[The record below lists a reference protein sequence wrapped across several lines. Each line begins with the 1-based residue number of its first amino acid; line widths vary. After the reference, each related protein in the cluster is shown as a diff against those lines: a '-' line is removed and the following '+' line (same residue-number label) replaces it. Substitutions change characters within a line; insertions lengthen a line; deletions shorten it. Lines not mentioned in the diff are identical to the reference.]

1 MTTNKLNEILDFI
14 WNENIVCPMPDH
26 WHHMWKEICGKKINH
41 GHFDD
46 DHIEIG
52 GFMPL
57 ILSGWDSEDVEKH
70 ERFTGLIKHFY
81 KNYPEK
87 RILIEE
93 LISNNTKWLRSI
105 TIREEMKE
113 KDDDEYLRCIEDGED
128 IRWYKEKYPKGII
141 KTKDDNLNTRYFR
154 SDNPIKNHHASH
166 NVMRWEWVGND
177 GKGRTFSEINKPNSF
192 YRQCIRRNTYA
203 GNETSIRQDLKYDIE
218 KLKMIVGRL
227 IL

>member
-1 MTTNKLNEILDFI
+1 MATNKLNEILDFI
-14 WNENIVCPMPDH
+14 RHENIVCPMPEH
-26 WHHMWKEICGKKINH
+26 WHHMWKEICGKKIK
-41 GHFDD
+41 GRFDD

-52 GFMPL
+52 GFTPL
-57 ILSGWDSEDVEKH
+57 ILSGWDSEDVKKH

-93 LISNNTKWLRSI
+93 LISNNTEWLRSI

-113 KDDDEYLRCIEDGED
+113 KDDAEYLRCIEDGED
-128 IRWYKEKYPKGII
+128 IRWYKEKYPK
-141 KTKDDNLNTRYFR
+141 DDNLNTRYFR
-154 SDNPIKNHHASH
+154 SDNPIKKHHAPH

-203 GNETSIRQDLKYDIE
+203 GNETSIIQDLNYDIE
-218 KLKMIVGRL
+218 KLKMIVSRS